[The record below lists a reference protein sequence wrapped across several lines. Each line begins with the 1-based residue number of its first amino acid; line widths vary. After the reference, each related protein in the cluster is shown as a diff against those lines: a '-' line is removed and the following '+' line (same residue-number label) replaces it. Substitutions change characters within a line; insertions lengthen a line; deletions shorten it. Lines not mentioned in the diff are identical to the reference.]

1 MKQRILTLAL
11 LLIIL
16 IPLIIFGG
24 LPFIL
29 GVYVFAIIG
38 LYELMRMYSHD
49 MGIQYV
55 LVSIIFLCM
64 WMYPGKLS
72 FEINVIDI
80 FIVFLIILISFTVLS
95 IYKFN

>member
-1 MKQRILTLAL
+1 VTVECNGALVYIKNRILTAAL
-11 LLIIL
+11 VLIIL

-49 MGIQYV
+49 KGIQYV
-55 LVSIIFLCM
+55 LVSIFFLCM
-64 WMYPGKLS
+64 WMHPGKLP
-72 FEINVIDI
+72 FEINGNDI
-80 FIVFLIILISFTVLS
+80 FIVFLII
-95 IYKFN
+95 